1 MKNRKREIC
10 TSGSVRDEDGQPPHL
25 LGHRRQFLHLAA
37 GAAALP
43 AISRFARAQT
53 YPSRPIT
60 MIVPFPPGGLADVIG
75 RIAAEG
81 MRASLGQSI
90 IIENVGGANGSIG
103 TGRVARTAPD
113 GYTLVLGIWNTHVGN
128 AATYALQYDVVKDFE
143 PIALL
148 ADAPLL
154 LVAKKA
160 IPAND
165 LKELIAWLKAN
176 PDKASMGTVG
186 AGSPGHLLGL
196 LLQQETGTRFG
207 LVAYRGAAPQTQDL
221 VAGQIDMGF
230 ANPAT
235 ALPHVQAGSIKAFAV
250 TAKNRLAVAPDI
262 PSVDEAGLPGL
273 YFSLWAGLF
282 APRGTPSDM
291 IGKLNSAAV
300 NTLGDP
306 ILRQKLAEQGFEIP
320 PRERQTPE
328 ALAAYQ
334 KAEIDKWWPIIK
346 AANIKAE

>member
-1 MKNRKREIC
+1 MKL
-10 TSGSVRDEDGQPPHL
+10 P
-25 LGHRRQFLHLAA
+25 RRRFLHLATV
-37 GAAALP
+37 AAALS
-43 AISRFARAQT
+43 AVSRVAKAQT

-81 MRASLGQSI
+81 MRASLSQSI

-103 TGRVARTAPD
+103 TGRVARTTPD

-128 AATYALQYDVVKDFE
+128 AATYALQYDVVKDFA

-262 PSVDEAGLPGL
+262 PSVDEAGLPRL

>member
-1 MKNRKREIC
+1 MKL
-10 TSGSVRDEDGQPPHL
+10 P
-25 LGHRRQFLHLAA
+25 RRRFLHLATV
-37 GAAALP
+37 AAALS
-43 AISRFARAQT
+43 AVSRVAKAQT

-81 MRASLGQSI
+81 IRASLRQSI

-128 AATYALQYDVVKDFE
+128 AATYALQYDVVKDFA

-250 TAKNRLAVAPDI
+250 TAKNRLTVAPDI

>member
-1 MKNRKREIC
+1 MNL
-10 TSGSVRDEDGQPPHL
+10 P
-25 LGHRRQFLHLAA
+25 RRRFLHLAA
-37 GAAALP
+37 GVAALP
-43 AISRFARAQT
+43 AVSRIAWTQS

-90 IIENVGGANGSIG
+90 IIENVGGANGSVG

-128 AATYALQYDVVKDFE
+128 AATYALQYDVVNDFA

-221 VAGQIDMGF
+221 VAGQIDMGI

-282 APRGTPSDM
+282 APRGTPSDI

>member
-1 MKNRKREIC
+1 MKL
-10 TSGSVRDEDGQPPHL
+10 P
-25 LGHRRQFLHLAA
+25 RRRFLHLATV
-37 GAAALP
+37 AAALS
-43 AISRFARAQT
+43 AVSRVAKAQT

-81 MRASLGQSI
+81 MRASLSQSI

-103 TGRVARTAPD
+103 TGRVARTTPD

-128 AATYALQYDVVKDFE
+128 AATYALQYDVVKDFA

-250 TAKNRLAVAPDI
+250 TAKNRLTVAPDI

-282 APRGTPSDM
+282 APRGTPSD
-291 IGKLNSAAV
+291 IVGKLNSAAV

>member
-1 MKNRKREIC
+1 
-10 TSGSVRDEDGQPPHL
+10 
-25 LGHRRQFLHLAA
+25 
-37 GAAALP
+37 
-43 AISRFARAQT
+43 
-53 YPSRPIT
+53 

-90 IIENVGGANGSIG
+90 IIENVGGANGSVG

-113 GYTLVLGIWNTHVGN
+113 GYTLGLGIWNTHVGN
-128 AATYALQYDVVKDFE
+128 AATYALQYDVVNDFA

-221 VAGQIDMGF
+221 VAGQIDMGI

-282 APRGTPSDM
+282 APKSTPRD
-291 IGKLNSAAV
+291 IIDKLNSAAV
-300 NTLGDP
+300 DTLSDP
-306 ILRQKLAEQGFEIP
+306 NMRHKLAAQGFEIP
-320 PRERQTPE
+320 PREQQTPE
-328 ALAAYQ
+328 ALGAYQ
-334 KAEIDKWWPIIK
+334 KAEIEKWWPIIK
-346 AANIKAE
+346 AANIRAE

>member
-1 MKNRKREIC
+1 MNL
-10 TSGSVRDEDGQPPHL
+10 P
-25 LGHRRQFLHLAA
+25 RRRFLHLAA

-43 AISRFARAQT
+43 AVSRIAWAQS

-90 IIENVGGANGSIG
+90 IIENVGGANGSVG

-221 VAGQIDMGF
+221 VAGQIDMGI

-282 APRGTPSDM
+282 APKGTPRD
-291 IGKLNSAAV
+291 IIDKLNSAAV
-300 NTLGDP
+300 DTLSDP
-306 ILRQKLAEQGFEIP
+306 NMRHKLAAQGFEIP
-320 PRERQTPE
+320 PREQQTPE
-328 ALAAYQ
+328 ALGAYQ
-334 KAEIDKWWPIIK
+334 KAEIEKWWPIIK
-346 AANIKAE
+346 AANIRAE